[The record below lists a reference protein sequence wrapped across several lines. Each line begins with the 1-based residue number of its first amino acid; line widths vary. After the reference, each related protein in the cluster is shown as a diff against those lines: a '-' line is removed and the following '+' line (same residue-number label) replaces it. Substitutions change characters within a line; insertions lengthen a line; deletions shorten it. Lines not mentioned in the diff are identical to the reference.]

1 MENKE
6 VLDQYFNNKF
16 PEVEVDFSDNKYG
29 KMNINLNYN
38 KTLSQERTLLEINS
52 TPYSN
57 NILILY
63 IDSVSR
69 VNSLRQLKKTLK
81 FFEKFMNYKGVSHKK
96 KRFRTIS

>member
-6 VLDQYFNNKF
+6 VLEFYKDKI
-16 PEVEVDFSDNKYG
+16 PEVVVDFSKSIYG
-29 KMNINLNYN
+29 EMNINLNYN
-38 KTLSQERTLLEINS
+38 KTLNEERIILEKKS

-57 NILILY
+57 NIIILY

-81 FFEKFMNYKGVSHKK
+81 FFEQFMS
-96 KRFRTIS
+96 

>member
-6 VLDQYFNNKF
+6 VLNEFYKDKI
-16 PEVEVDFSDNKYG
+16 PEVVVDFSKSIYG
-29 KMNINLNYN
+29 EMNINLNYN
-38 KTLSQERTLLEINS
+38 KTLSEERIILEKKS

-57 NILILY
+57 NIIILY

-81 FFEKFMNYKGVSHKK
+81 FFEQFMSYKGASQKK
-96 KRFRTIS
+96 IPLC